1 MSQDKPFI
9 VRSDTPHS
17 VEVVAGSL
25 NAKGKKNWVKAGQ
38 DDPNHQGSEEKEMDL
53 GAHLESLL
61 FTQDAET
68 EKGSLNSFAASSEDA
83 QISSDSLAEHVEKLE
98 HEKGGNSHQ
107 QIDDANQAKD
117 RFLGVGEPG
126 LKNNTQKI
134 EAQKSSQHTAHLDQ
148 TPGSQDHQI
157 KIPQD
162 KVDENLAKIVSD
174 RLEEN
179 LQKVG
184 LDTGMDNKVKLDV
197 TSAQDNNQK
206 IPTTKDAKH
215 QISLDMEVLKDNT
228 QTVAANAAKDNLA
241 RLDGTVYELNQ
252 TQKAYSEISDR
263 HSESVPTESQVDN
276 KVKIGL
282 DSPSSNAVEIDA
294 QGIRDRQVAIDTE
307 SIEDNNARIQA
318 DSIRDRRAKF
328 EEIRRSRNA
337 PRVEVPNED
346 VSPEELGGLSQG
358 KTLKPVQAKELSREE
373 KVAMA
378 RKKKSDEFHGRV
390 EAIKN
395 TVVQLNTQLDKL
407 EDTSVELKKISF

>member
-38 DDPNHQGSEEKEMDL
+38 DDPNHQGSIDKDMDL

-61 FTQDAET
+61 FNQEAESDHGT
-68 EKGSLNSFAASSEDA
+68 LSSFSMSSEA
-83 QISSDSLAEHVEKLE
+83 AHISSDALADHVEKLGL
-98 HEKGGNSHQ
+98 EKGGNSQH

-126 LKNNTQKI
+126 LKNNAQKI
-134 EAQKSSQHTAHLDQ
+134 EAQKASQHTAHLDQ
-148 TPGSQDHQI
+148 TQGPQDHQI
-157 KIPQD
+157 KIHQD

-184 LDTGMDNKVKLDV
+184 LDTGMDNKIKLDM
-197 TSAQDNNQK
+197 TSAQDNTQK
-206 IPTTKDAKH
+206 IPTAKDAKH
-215 QISLDMEVLKDNT
+215 QISLDTEVHEDNT
-228 QTVAANAAKDNLA
+228 QTVAADVAKDNIA

-252 TQKAYSEISDR
+252 TQKVYSEISDN
-263 HSESVPTESQVDN
+263 HSESVPSGSQVDN
-276 KVKIGL
+276 KVKIGI
-282 DSPSSNAVEIDA
+282 DSPSSNSVQIDS
-294 QGIRDRQVAIDTE
+294 QGLRDRQVAIDTE
-307 SIEDNNARIQA
+307 SLEDNNAKIQA

-346 VSPEELGGLSQG
+346 VSPEDLGGLSKGQA
-358 KTLKPVQAKELSREE
+358 LKPVQAKELSREE
-373 KVAMA
+373 KIAQA
-378 RKKKSDEFHGRV
+378 KKKKSDEFHGRV

-407 EDTSVELKKISF
+407 EDTGVELKKIRF